1 MPVRRLVSA
10 LAVVL
15 GVAACSS
22 EKSPPTEG
30 LYTITFPS
38 TAAAV
43 STDFVQVYVFDIP
56 DGGVTTLCPSLIE
69 RRRSKQPLPPRI
81 VEIPPT
87 TPCDLAAGRQ
97 QLTIPYG
104 VRAILAVGQRGGE
117 DYLIGCAL
125 ESVGDGDAPVEVVLT
140 TFSSSVSIPPTNCR
154 ELSQKC
160 QRKC

>member
-1 MPVRRLVSA
+1 VKRLFSI
-10 LAVVL
+10 LAVIA
-15 GVAACSS
+15 GAAACGS
-22 EKSPPTEG
+22 EKSPPSEG

-43 STDFVQVYVFDIP
+43 STDLVQVYVFDIP
-56 DGGVTTLCPSLIE
+56 DGGAATLCPNLIGL
-69 RRRSKQPLPPRI
+69 RRTNQPLPPRL

-104 VRAILAVGQRGGE
+104 VRAILAVGQRGGQ

-125 ESVGDGDAPVEVVLT
+125 ESVGDGNAPVEVVLT
-140 TFSSSVSIPPTNCR
+140 TFSSAIAIPPTSCR